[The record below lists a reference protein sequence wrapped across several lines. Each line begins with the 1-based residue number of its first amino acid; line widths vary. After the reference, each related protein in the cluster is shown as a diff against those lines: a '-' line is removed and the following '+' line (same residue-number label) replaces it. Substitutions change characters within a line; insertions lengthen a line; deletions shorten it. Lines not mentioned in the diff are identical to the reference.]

1 MRNGSM
7 AMSKVF
13 KVSLACAL
21 ATVGTLFTV
30 EAARDLLG
38 ALEDRARMGRV
49 R

>member
-1 MRNGSM
+1 MTI
-7 AMSKVF
+7 SKVL

-21 ATVGTLFTV
+21 ATVGVLFTV